1 MAETRNADM
10 SAITVSAKTLGE
22 VLGIGDR
29 MVRHLA
35 DEGILA
41 KNSHGKYLFMK
52 SVKNLTKGVV
62 YDGSKMLDDIRRQE
76 TVIG

>member
-10 SAITVSAKTLGE
+10 SAITVSAKTL
-22 VLGIGDR
+22 
-29 MVRHLA
+29 
-35 DEGILA
+35 
-41 KNSHGKYLFMK
+41 
-52 SVKNLTKGVV
+52 KGVV